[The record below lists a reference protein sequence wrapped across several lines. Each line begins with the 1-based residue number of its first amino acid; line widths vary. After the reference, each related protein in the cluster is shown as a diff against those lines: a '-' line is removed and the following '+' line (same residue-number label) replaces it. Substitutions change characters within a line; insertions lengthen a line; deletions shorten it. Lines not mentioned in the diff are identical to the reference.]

1 MKKITFKLRIL
12 FKLLIV
18 PLFLLWPSLTSVAYS
33 GGRDYI
39 TITECTSTVYVG
51 EGISVD
57 FIITSY
63 YDDFSWTVTSSD
75 PDIIKVDSDKTSVAV
90 GVGTADLIIRTAHA
104 EKRVPITVKEVP
116 AEYLNL
122 YMNSHE
128 VQVGKTAEISV
139 RISPGNTTNRNV
151 YFSSSDNSIATVTSK
166 GVVKGLSPGTVT
178 ITGTTSNH
186 ITKTL
191 EIHVYE
197 VLPKEIVCEDIVN
210 LTVEDSCDFS
220 VKILPLNANNQE
232 YSVDYDDEFLQFT
245 DSKLYAVKEGETTL
259 HIETWNGMK
268 KDVAVVIDRV
278 PVQSVNIKD
287 STKYIFSNVI
297 DRSAE
302 ILLVPEIIPDN
313 ATYQDVV
320 WQSSDSDIISV
331 EDGIFLVRGT
341 GKVTLSCST
350 DDGVGNEM
358 EFVVVD
364 VKIILLCVVLSAAG
378 VGIVA
383 VVAVKERKND
393 VPL

>member
-1 MKKITFKLRIL
+1 
-12 FKLLIV
+12 
-18 PLFLLWPSLTSVAYS
+18 
-33 GGRDYI
+33 
-39 TITECTSTVYVG
+39 
-51 EGISVD
+51 
-57 FIITSY
+57 
-63 YDDFSWTVTSSD
+63 
-75 PDIIKVDSDKTSVAV
+75 
-90 GVGTADLIIRTAHA
+90 
-104 EKRVPITVKEVP
+104 
-116 AEYLNL
+116 
-122 YMNSHE
+122 
-128 VQVGKTAEISV
+128 
-139 RISPGNTTNRNV
+139 
-151 YFSSSDNSIATVTSK
+151 
-166 GVVKGLSPGTVT
+166 VVKGLSPGTVT

-302 ILLVPEIIPDN
+302 ISLVPEIIPDN

-320 WQSSDSDIISV
+320 WQRYYI
-331 EDGIFLVRGT
+331 GGGWHIFGSWHRE
-341 GKVTLSCST
+341 
-350 DDGVGNEM
+350 GNS
-358 EFVVVD
+358 F
-364 VKIILLCVVLSAAG
+364 LQHG
-378 VGIVA
+378 
-383 VVAVKERKND
+383 
-393 VPL
+393 

>member
-1 MKKITFKLRIL
+1 
-12 FKLLIV
+12 
-18 PLFLLWPSLTSVAYS
+18 
-33 GGRDYI
+33 
-39 TITECTSTVYVG
+39 
-51 EGISVD
+51 VD

-63 YDDFSWTVTSSD
+63 YNDFSWTVTSSD
-75 PDIIKVDSDKTSVAV
+75 QDIIKVDSGKTSVAV

-139 RISPGNTTNRNV
+139 RISPDNTTNRNV

-302 ILLVPEIIPDN
+302 ISLVPEIIPDN

>member
-1 MKKITFKLRIL
+1 
-12 FKLLIV
+12 
-18 PLFLLWPSLTSVAYS
+18 
-33 GGRDYI
+33 
-39 TITECTSTVYVG
+39 
-51 EGISVD
+51 
-57 FIITSY
+57 
-63 YDDFSWTVTSSD
+63 
-75 PDIIKVDSDKTSVAV
+75 
-90 GVGTADLIIRTAHA
+90 
-104 EKRVPITVKEVP
+104 
-116 AEYLNL
+116 
-122 YMNSHE
+122 
-128 VQVGKTAEISV
+128 
-139 RISPGNTTNRNV
+139 
-151 YFSSSDNSIATVTSK
+151 
-166 GVVKGLSPGTVT
+166 
-178 ITGTTSNH
+178 
-186 ITKTL
+186 
-191 EIHVYE
+191 
-197 VLPKEIVCEDIVN
+197 
-210 LTVEDSCDFS
+210 
-220 VKILPLNANNQE
+220 
-232 YSVDYDDEFLQFT
+232 
-245 DSKLYAVKEGETTL
+245 
-259 HIETWNGMK
+259 MK

-302 ILLVPEIIPDN
+302 ISLVPEIIPDN